1 MSPPPASWKTLDLIN
16 EATQF
21 LASREIEN
29 PRLEVEL
36 LLAAALGLRRID
48 LYLQF
53 ERTLPADEVETF
65 RGHVRE
71 RLTGRPVQYI
81 TGESGFRLLDL
92 EVTPDVLIPR
102 PETELLVEQTLS
114 LVGEGRDATALDL
127 GCGSGAIA
135 IALATESPTLR
146 VTASDLSPAALAV
159 AAKNRDRHDI
169 VGRLQLLCGDLFG
182 PLRAET
188 RFDLIV
194 SNPPYIET
202 VEIESLQPEVRD
214 HEPRLALDGGED
226 GLDVIRRIIQAAPKH
241 LRPGGALLLEVG
253 HTQAEQVSDLLAGD
267 GLEPSIHQDLAG
279 IPRIVIGRSG

>member
-1 MSPPPASWKTLDLIN
+1 VSPPPATWKTLDLIK

-53 ERTLPADEVETF
+53 ERTLPADEVEAF

-81 TGESGFRLLDL
+81 TGETGFRLLDL

-102 PETELLVEQTLS
+102 PETELLVEQALS
-114 LVGEGRDATALDL
+114 LAGEQAHATALDL

-135 IALATESPTLR
+135 IALATESPALR

-169 VGRLQLLCGDLFG
+169 ADRLQLLCGDLFG
-182 PLRAET
+182 PLRADVC
-188 RFDLIV
+188 FDLIV

-202 VEIESLQPEVRD
+202 EEIESLQPEVRD
-214 HEPRLALDGGED
+214 HEPRLALDGGGD
-226 GLDVIRRIIQAAPKH
+226 GLEVIRRIIRAAPGH
-241 LRPGGALLLEVG
+241 LRPDGALLLEVG
-253 HTQAEQVSDLLAGD
+253 HTQADRVSELMADD
-267 GLEPSIHQDLAG
+267 GFVPSIHQDLAG
-279 IPRIVIGRSG
+279 IPRIVIGRHT